1 MELKSLE
8 QYAKTHQPIAGVEDI
23 SHYWDEQSLYA
34 VIAAVAAGKPLLV
47 RGEPGTGK
55 SQLARAAAHILN
67 RQFISVVVQPYL
79 EAQDLLWSMD
89 YTARLADSQLGEDT
103 RDTIADLSR
112 YLCAGPVWWAI
123 DPATASVRANSRH
136 QYTPPNESSD
146 EGSGT
151 VLLIDEIDKAD
162 IAIANSLLEV
172 MADGGFSVPHL
183 ADRVAVPTGGVTPLI
198 VFTSNDTRELPAAF
212 VRRCATLWLKVP
224 NDLEAHLIKLGRER
238 YPQIHA
244 DCLSRAAALI
254 REDRSKC
261 RDGARTGIAEY
272 MDLLRA
278 LDELT
283 TDVKDEDKR
292 GADQDYWLDKI
303 SAYSLKSDLGG

>member
-1 MELKSLE
+1 MALKSLE
-8 QYAKTHQPIAGVEDI
+8 KLEDTHQPIAGVKDI
-23 SHYWDEQSLYA
+23 SHYWDDKSLYA

-55 SQLARAAAHILN
+55 SQLARAAAHVLN

-89 YTARLADSQLGEDT
+89 YTARLADSQLGEDK
-103 RDTIADLSR
+103 RGAIDDLSR

-123 DPATASVRANSRH
+123 DPATARSRAKSQH
-136 QYTPPNESSD
+136 QYTPPTDFSEL
-146 EGSGT
+146 GKGT

-172 MADGGFSVPHL
+172 MAEGGFSVPHL
-183 ADRVAVPTGGVTPLI
+183 AQRIAVPTGSATPLI

-224 NDLEAHLIKLGRER
+224 EDLVVHLIKLGQQR
-238 YPQIHA
+238 YPRIHA
-244 DCLSRAAALI
+244 DCLSSAAAMI
-254 REDRSKC
+254 RDDRIKC
-261 RDGARTGIAEY
+261 RDGVRTGIAEY

-283 TDVKDEDKR
+283 GDIKDEEERRAK
-292 GADQDYWLDKI
+292 QDYWLGKI
-303 SAYSLKSDLGG
+303 GAYSFKSDPGR